1 MEFKKHSDINKN
13 YKKIGFGT
21 EAIIYEYNKNE
32 LLKIFWG
39 SLDEDNLK
47 RINSFKEI
55 DTDHFAFPTEE
66 VYINSK
72 LKGYK
77 MNFKKGTKFNSLDYS
92 LEIEA
97 LIEALKKLRD
107 DIVIISDNNVS
118 IYDLHDAN
126 ILFNNSD
133 TSINIIDT
141 SQYGLNA
148 PDFITAYKHNCRVIA
163 SLIFR
168 LLSIPLDNINYI
180 NEIDKIINIIISKKD
195 YLENFFDNK
204 IDSIKEM
211 KLNYKLYNRKIYNSK
226 Y

>member
-1 MEFKKHSDINKN
+1 MEFKKLSDINKN

-39 SLDEDNLK
+39 SLDDNNLK
-47 RINSFKEI
+47 RINIFKGI
-55 DTDHFAFPTEE
+55 HTDHFAFPTEE
-66 VYINSK
+66 VYTNSK

-77 MNFKKGTKFNSLDYS
+77 MNFKKGSKFNSLDYS
-92 LEIEA
+92 LEIRS
-97 LIEALKKLRD
+97 LIKALKKLRN
-107 DIVIISDNNVS
+107 DIVIISDNKVS
-118 IYDLHDAN
+118 IYDLHDSN
-126 ILFNNSD
+126 ILFDNIN

-148 PDFITAYKHNCRVIA
+148 PDFITAYVHNCRVIA
-163 SLIFR
+163 SLLFR
-168 LLSIPLDNINYI
+168 LLSIPTDNVKYI
-180 NEIDKIINIIISKKD
+180 NEIDNIINIIISKKD

-204 IDSIKEM
+204 IDNIKEM